1 MSAFLQYPDLNIEI
15 ICNNGHTKVRDLCTG
30 EERDMATST
39 AGFDRPN
46 NNEKEVARQPAA
58 QEKT

>member
-15 ICNNGHTKVRDLCTG
+15 ICDNGHTKVRDLSTG

-39 AGFDRPN
+39 AGVDRPAN
-46 NNEKEVARQPAA
+46 DEKEVGQQPAA